1 MAEDLDYK
9 YGGQWFDDMGALALA
24 FGDAPVMG
32 VSLARSGVS
41 RDQANDMARN
51 LLSSGITPY
60 DDNSLAEVP
69 DVDIGEVSG
78 GYQL

>member
-1 MAEDLDYK
+1 MNDLEYR

-51 LLSSGITPY
+51 LLKSGITPY
-60 DDNSLAEVP
+60 DEDTGDAP
-69 DVDIGEVSG
+69 IPDIGEVN
-78 GYQL
+78 GY